1 MYVINS
7 LMELY
12 IIKYELFTS
21 LLMTLVKKMKYEL
34 KDKHTLMFTVKD
46 GLCNQRVSVSDGCYA
61 GTARDEP

>member
-1 MYVINS
+1 MNVNVTNS

-12 IIKYELFTS
+12 IIKCELFTS
-21 LLMTLVKKMKYEL
+21 LEKRKKMKYEL